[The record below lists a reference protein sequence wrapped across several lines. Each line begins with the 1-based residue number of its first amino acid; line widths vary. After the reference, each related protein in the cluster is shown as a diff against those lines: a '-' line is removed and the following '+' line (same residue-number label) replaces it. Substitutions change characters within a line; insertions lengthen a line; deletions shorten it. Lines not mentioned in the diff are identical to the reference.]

1 MLPPK
6 LTDDEL
12 LARAGRGYNAYYQ
25 FLEQNN
31 LLPPYALPWERVP
44 EIWKKAWM
52 AAAKGV
58 LESGADA
65 ERDRG
70 AYAPPARART

>member
-1 MLPPK
+1 MSQWPAAL
-6 LTDDEL
+6 EQC
-12 LARAGRGYNAYYQ
+12 AQAGYENYYR
-25 FLEQNN
+25 FLEENN
-31 LLPPYALPWERVP
+31 LLPPYALPWERIP
-44 EIWKKAWM
+44 EIGRKAWM